1 MLGKKFYIIAVS
13 ALILALTFS
22 YKYDEI
28 EAKVNNINAYF
39 SKINTILQIVQQ
51 VYVDEPNTDKMM
63 EGAINGMLDKLDPH
77 SSYIPADKQ
86 KEVDEDFKGE
96 FGGIG
101 IEFEIKDKV
110 LTVVSAIPETPSD
123 RIGLQPGDKIVKID
137 NKTSIGITT
146 EDVFKR
152 LKGKIGTPVNIAVLR
167 VGLTKPLEYEIIR
180 AAIPIYSVTAKCMLT
195 DHKTGYV
202 AINRF
207 AQKTAD
213 ELEEALAGLEKAG
226 MKQLILDLRGNPGGL
241 MDQAI
246 DVVDKFLPSGKMIVF
261 TKGRIQEVYSEYF
274 SRSGKSGYRKYPIIV
289 LIDQGSA
296 SASEIVSGALQDQDR
311 AFIVGTRSFGKGL
324 VQRPFDLKDGSVAR
338 ITIARYYTPTGRCI
352 QRPYDSETGNYTIDS
367 FSEDDEQLADST
379 KKKEAY
385 FTLRKHRKVFGGGG
399 IMPDSVVK
407 AEVMTN
413 LLYDLYRKNI
423 FKDYAIDYFNA
434 NKATAEKWSNNIEKF
449 NSDFLVNDHMIGD
462 FLKIAETNKII
473 VKENSE
479 KATKISLTE
488 TPAKVLDKP
497 LSMKKLKNVPVSK
510 TPGMIYYSADDL
522 EKSIER
528 IKIEIKSN
536 IAKQYFKDN
545 SQYPLIRVMQDNQ
558 VKTALDLF
566 SKAAELAK

>member
-28 EAKVNNINAYF
+28 EAKVSNVISYYQ
-39 SKINTILQIVQQ
+39 KMDRILQIVQQ
-51 VYVDEPNTDKMM
+51 VYVDEPDTDKMM

-110 LTVVSAIPETPSD
+110 LTVVSAIPDTPSEK
-123 RIGLQPGDKIVKID
+123 IGLQPGDKIVKID
-137 NKTSIGITT
+137 NKTSYSITT

-152 LKGKIGTPVNIAVLR
+152 LKGKIGTPVNISVMRA
-167 VGLTKPLEYEIIR
+167 GLTKPLEYEIIR
-180 AAIPIYSVTAKCMLT
+180 AAIPIYSVTAKCLLT

-207 AQKTAD
+207 AQKTAA
-213 ELEEALAGLEKAG
+213 ELEEALKTLEAAG

-241 MDQAI
+241 MDQAV
-246 DVVDKFLPSGKMIVF
+246 DVVDKFLPPGKMIVF

-274 SRSGKSGYRKYPIIV
+274 SYDKANYRKYPVIV
-289 LIDQGSA
+289 LIDGGSA

-367 FSEDDEQLADST
+367 FAEDEDQPTDSV
-379 KKKEAY
+379 KKKESY

-407 AEVMTN
+407 AESLTP

-423 FKDYAIDYFNA
+423 FKDLAIDYFNN
-434 NKATAEKWSNNIEKF
+434 NKNAASLWNGNIEKF
-449 NSDFLVNDHMIGD
+449 NSDFSVNDKMIQD
-462 FLKIAETNKII
+462 LLHLAKTNKIEI
-473 VKENSE
+473 RESSD
-479 KATKISLTE
+479 KATQTSSNQPNPKLLDKALVKDNTTE
-488 TPAKVLDKP
+488 T
-497 LSMKKLKNVPVSK
+497 K
-510 TPGMIYYSADDL
+510 TPSVTYYTNADL
-522 EKSIER
+522 EKSLDR
-528 IKIEIKSN
+528 IKVEIKST
-536 IAKQYFKDN
+536 IAKHYFKDN

-558 VKTALDLF
+558 VKTALELF
-566 SKAAELAK
+566 QKAAELAK

>member
-28 EAKVNNINAYF
+28 EAKVSNVISYYQ
-39 SKINTILQIVQQ
+39 KMDRILQIVQQ
-51 VYVDEPNTDKMM
+51 VYVDEPDTDKMM

-77 SSYIPADKQ
+77 SSYIPAEKQ

-110 LTVVSAIPETPSD
+110 LTVVSAIPDTPSEK
-123 RIGLQPGDKIVKID
+123 IGLQPGDKIVKID
-137 NKTSIGITT
+137 NKTSYSITT
-146 EDVFKR
+146 EEVFKR
-152 LKGKIGTPVNIAVLR
+152 LKGKIGTPVNISVLR
-167 VGLTKPLEYEIIR
+167 AGLTKPLEYEIIR

-207 AQKTAD
+207 AQKTAA
-213 ELEEALAGLEKAG
+213 ELEEALQTLESSG

-241 MDQAI
+241 MDQAV
-246 DVVDKFLPSGKMIVF
+246 DVVDKFLPPGKMIVF

-274 SRSGKSGYRKYPIIV
+274 SYDKSNYRKYPVIV
-289 LIDQGSA
+289 LIDGGSA

-367 FSEDDEQLADST
+367 FNEDEDQPTDSV
-379 KKKEAY
+379 KKKESY

-399 IMPDSVVK
+399 IMPDSIVK
-407 AEVMTN
+407 AEALTP

-423 FKDYAIDYFNA
+423 FKDLAIDYFNA
-434 NKATAEKWSNNIEKF
+434 NKEAASRWNNSIEKF
-449 NSDFLVNDHMIGD
+449 NSDFIVSDKTIQDL
-462 FLKIAETNKII
+462 LQLAKTNKIEI
-473 VKENSE
+473 RE
-479 KATKISLTE
+479 KTE
-488 TPAKVLDKP
+488 IEKTDAE
-497 LSMKKLKNVPVSK
+497 SKKANI
-510 TPGMIYYSADDL
+510 TYYTNADL
-522 EKSIER
+522 EKSLER
-528 IKIEIKSN
+528 IKVEIKST
-536 IAKQYFKDN
+536 IAKHYFKDN

-558 VKTALDLF
+558 VKTALELF
-566 SKAAELAK
+566 HKAAELAK